1 MKRLS
6 DPAIALSILIVN
18 WNTRQDLLRCLA
30 SVQTNPPTCPFEIVV
45 FDNASAD
52 NSAEAVAA
60 QYPQVRLEVSHEN
73 LGFARGNNR
82 AASGAQGRLWLLLN
96 PDTVVHPGAID
107 ALVLYLT
114 ERPAVAAVGPRLINP
129 DGSRQLSIERLPSLF
144 REWWR
149 LFHLD
154 RLYPMSRYPNEV
166 LDSQVPQPVEVLKG
180 ACLLLRADAVKPL
193 GLFDDEYFVYSE
205 EVDLCDR
212 LGQAGWEL
220 HWLPEAVVTHS
231 GGRSTNQVADR
242 MFLELYRNKIK
253 FFRKRRSRLTGT
265 LYKFVL
271 LQASLARFGLGQAI
285 QVLPLSSKHAWA
297 DVARQYRLLLA
308 ALPSL

>member
-1 MKRLS
+1 ML
-6 DPAIALSILIVN
+6 LSILIVN

-30 SVQTNPPTCPFEIVV
+30 SITANPPACPFEVLV

-52 NSAEAVAA
+52 GSAEAVAA
-60 QYPQVRLEVSHEN
+60 QYPQVRLEVGPEN
-73 LGFARGNNR
+73 LGFARANNR
-82 AASGAQGRLWLLLN
+82 AASSAQGQFWLLLN
-96 PDTVVHPGAID
+96 PDTVVHPGSVD
-107 ALVLYLT
+107 ALMRHLA
-114 ERPAVAAVGPRLINP
+114 EQPRAAAVGPRLINP
-129 DGSRQLSIERLPSLF
+129 DGSPQLSIERLPSLF

-154 RLYPMSRYPNEV
+154 RLYPVSQYTKAF
-166 LDSQVPQPVEVLKG
+166 LASQVAQRVEVLNG
-180 ACLLLRADAVKPL
+180 ACLLLRADAVRPL
-193 GLFDDEYFVYSE
+193 GLFDEDYFVYSE

-220 HWLPEAVVTHS
+220 HWLPEAIVTHS
-231 GGRSTNQVADR
+231 GGRSTSQVADR

-253 FFRKRRSRLTGT
+253 FFRKRRSALAGT
-265 LYKFVL
+265 LYKLILF
-271 LQASLARFGLGQAI
+271 QASLARFGLGQAARA
-285 QVLPLSSKHAWA
+285 LPLSHRHAWA